1 MGKSLGES
9 VGQSVGESV
18 GQLVVCED
26 GEVTEEAVIAS

>member
-9 VGQSVGESV
+9 VGQSVVESV